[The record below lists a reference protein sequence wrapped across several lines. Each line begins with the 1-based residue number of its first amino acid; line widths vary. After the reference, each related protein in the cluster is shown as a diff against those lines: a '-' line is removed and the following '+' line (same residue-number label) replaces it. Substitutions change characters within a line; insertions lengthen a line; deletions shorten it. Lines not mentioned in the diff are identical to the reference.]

1 MNKEKSINNFS
12 IVAFILSFILFPV
25 GLILSII
32 GLVRC
37 NKYKKENGKN
47 PRYYAFNIVGLVV
60 SIISFLITL
69 FIFGIIIL
77 VFGILASN
85 EKYVE
90 GNYTCYY
97 PNSYRPAVSAEFN
110 NGNFRWSKYLDEKN
124 NSIEGTYRLNAVSIN
139 NNDYT
144 YKLRIRPKTIKTTT
158 HVGSK
163 KYYDIVIEKVNN
175 RITITFDNGT
185 KYNCTKRINNNE
197 F

>member
-37 NKYKKENGKN
+37 NKYKKETGKN

-97 PNSYRPAVSAEFN
+97 PNSYRSAVSAEFN
-110 NGNFRWSKYLDEKN
+110 NGNFRWSKYGDETN
-124 NSIEGTYRLNAVSIN
+124 NSINGTYRLNGLTIN
-139 NNDYT
+139 NDEYT
-144 YKLRIRPKTIKTTT
+144 YKLRIKPKTIKTS
-158 HVGSK
+158 SK
-163 KYYDIVIEKVNN
+163 VNSKAYYDIIIKKVNN
-175 RITITFDNGT
+175 QITISFDNGT
-185 KYNCTKRINNNE
+185 TYKCSKKEINNE